1 MTTEELT
8 VEKRRPPPDEPPLS
22 STGVL
27 LVQVG
32 RTAKRWFGAA
42 LAPLELK
49 PPQVSAL
56 HQLRGGPMSQQALGD
71 ALDIDASN
79 LVAVLNDLEDK
90 GLITRR
96 RDPDDR
102 RRHIV
107 EITET
112 GVERLVDVGIL
123 VADVEERLM
132 AALDDDQRVQLRDL
146 LTTIAASLCAAGPC
160 PDDPLAEQEGC

>member
-1 MTTEELT
+1 MTAPELT
-8 VEKRRPPPDEPPLS
+8 VETPFS

-27 LVQVG
+27 FAQLG
-32 RTAKRWFGAA
+32 RTAKRWFSAA

-49 PPQVSAL
+49 PPQVGAL
-56 HQLRGGPMSQQALGD
+56 HQLRSGPMSQQALGD

-79 LVAVLNDLEDK
+79 LVALLNDLEDK
-90 GLITRR
+90 RLITRR

-112 GVERLVDVGIL
+112 GVERLADVGVA
-123 VADVEERLM
+123 VADVEERLLS
-132 AALDDDQRVQLRDL
+132 ALDDDQRAQLEEL

-160 PDDPLAEQEGC
+160 PDEVVAQQDEPC

>member
-1 MTTEELT
+1 MNGRELA
-8 VEKRRPPPDEPPLS
+8 VETPFS

-27 LVQVG
+27 FVQLG
-32 RTAKRWFGAA
+32 RTARRWFGAA

-49 PPQVSAL
+49 PPQVGAL
-56 HQLRGGPMSQQALGD
+56 HQLGGGSMSQQALGD
-71 ALDIDASN
+71 ALDLDASN

-96 RDPDDR
+96 RDPEDR

-112 GVERLVDVGIL
+112 GVERLADVGVL
-123 VADVEERLM
+123 VADVEERLV
-132 AALDDDQRVQLRDL
+132 AALDEEQRAQLQEL
-146 LTTIAASLCAAGPC
+146 LTTIVASLCSGATGPC
-160 PDDPLAEQEGC
+160 PDEPLSEPDEPC

>member
-1 MTTEELT
+1 MTRDTLT
-8 VEKRRPPPDEPPLS
+8 VGAPLS

-27 LVQVG
+27 FAQLG
-32 RTAKRWFGAA
+32 RTSRRWFATA

-49 PPQVSAL
+49 PPQVGAL
-56 HQLRGGPMSQQALGD
+56 HQLGSGPMSQQALGD

-79 LVAVLNDLEDK
+79 LVALLNDLEDK

-112 GVERLVDVGIL
+112 GVERLADVAIA
-123 VADVEERLM
+123 VADVEERLV
-132 AALDDDQRVQLRDL
+132 AALDEEQRAQLHEL
-146 LTTIAASLCAAGPC
+146 LATIVASLCATGPC
-160 PDDPLAEQEGC
+160 PDPLAEQDDGC

>member
-1 MTTEELT
+1 MTAHELT
-8 VEKRRPPPDEPPLS
+8 IEEPLRPVEAPLS
-22 STGVL
+22 GTGVL

-32 RTAKRWFGAA
+32 RTAKRWFGTA

-49 PPQVSAL
+49 PPHVSAL

-71 ALDIDASN
+71 ALDVDASN

-107 EITET
+107 ETTEA

-123 VADVEERLM
+123 AAGVEERLM
-132 AALDDDQRVQLRDL
+132 AALDDEQRAQLHDL
-146 LTTIAASLCAAGPC
+146 LAVIAASLCAAGPC
-160 PDDPLAEQEGC
+160 PDDPLAEPEGC

>member
-1 MTTEELT
+1 MSRDTLI
-8 VEKRRPPPDEPPLS
+8 VEAPLS

-27 LVQVG
+27 FAQLG
-32 RTAKRWFGAA
+32 RTTRRWFVTA

-49 PPQVSAL
+49 PPQVGAL

-79 LVAVLNDLEDK
+79 LVALLNDLEDK

-96 RDPDDR
+96 RDPEDR

-107 EITET
+107 EITDT
-112 GVERLVDVGIL
+112 GVERLADVAVA
-123 VADVEERLM
+123 VADVEERLV
-132 AALDDDQRVQLRDL
+132 AALDEEQRAQLHEL
-146 LTTIAASLCAAGPC
+146 LATIHASLCAAGPC
-160 PDDPLAEQEGC
+160 PGDPLSEQDLGC